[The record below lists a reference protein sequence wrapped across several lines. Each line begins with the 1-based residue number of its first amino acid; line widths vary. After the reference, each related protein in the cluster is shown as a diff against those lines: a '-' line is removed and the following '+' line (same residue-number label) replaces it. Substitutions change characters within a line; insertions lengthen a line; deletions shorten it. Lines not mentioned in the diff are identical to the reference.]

1 METGGGGGREE
12 EEGGGRRGRRREGGG
27 GGRREEKGEEEEEG
41 ARWNGESSV
50 KQGKKNGKCS
60 TGEELLS
67 KWQDQFL
74 TANVK
79 ILSLCTAQHFS
90 NKLAY

>member
-1 METGGGGGREE
+1 METGGGGGR
-12 EEGGGRRGRRREGGG
+12 RE
-27 GGRREEKGEEEEEG
+27 GGRREEGGRRRE
-41 ARWNGESSV
+41 RWNSESSV

-67 KWQDQFL
+67 KWQVQFL
-74 TANVK
+74 TANV
-79 ILSLCTAQHFS
+79 IFPQNLRLVCTAQHFS